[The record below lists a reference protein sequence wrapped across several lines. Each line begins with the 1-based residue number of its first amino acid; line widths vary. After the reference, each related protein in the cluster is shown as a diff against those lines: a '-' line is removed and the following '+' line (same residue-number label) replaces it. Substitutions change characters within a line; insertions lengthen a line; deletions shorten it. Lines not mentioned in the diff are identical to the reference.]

1 MLSSAVLVL
10 SLLLSHDPT
19 FPDRLLGQWT
29 DDPANCGQ
37 EDTTGVRITP
47 TAVRFYEATGTP
59 TRLTQES
66 EILLL
71 ADMTYEGEGRR
82 WTEVNSFE
90 LSRDGGSIRV
100 RALGQL
106 MVLEKCEVERS

>member
-1 MLSSAVLVL
+1 MLTAVLALGLMLSPS
-10 SLLLSHDPT
+10 PT

-47 TAVRFYEATGTP
+47 TAVQFYEATGTP
-59 TRLTQES
+59 TRLTQEG

-71 ADMTYEGEGRR
+71 ADMAYEGEGRR

-90 LSRDGGSIRV
+90 LSRDGSSIRV

-106 MVLEKCEVERS
+106 MVLEKCEAGQD